1 MASDTHRSRWARAGL
16 VLGLGLGLLSPSRAG
31 AEVLWRGDFE
41 TGDTSQWD
49 SAQSMGPDRLR
60 VVTSPVR
67 QGTYALRVEVRQ
79 GDDPIN
85 ASGNRNELV
94 KHDNAAEGRELYYGW
109 STLWPSDYPLTPT
122 WQVFTQWHHPGN
134 SGAPPVR
141 FVLGCSAGDCGA
153 PLTDQLFFIVNGGD
167 NVWTHRPLTRGQWH
181 DFILH
186 IKWSADPASGFVELW
201 YDGEVVLPLTHVRT
215 LFSSTDVNYLKL
227 GLYRDAATQP
237 TAVLYHDGMV
247 QATTLAEAQP
257 AGPPPDAG
265 VSDATAPFD
274 GAAPPGSDAGP
285 RPDAGAPDGEAAPD
299 GGPPP
304 TRDGPAADGE
314 GTDSADVDG
323 VTGCACRAAGGA
335 TAGPLLL
342 LAGLLLWSALRG
354 RRAPPAVLT
363 PPPGCARRGRG

>member
-1 MASDTHRSRWARAGL
+1 MANGAHGGRWAGATL
-16 VLGLGLGLLSPSRAG
+16 VGAVSFGLLSPALVG

-41 TGDTSQWD
+41 TGDTSQFD
-49 SAQSMGPDRLR
+49 GAQSMGPDRLQ

-67 QGTYALRVEVRQ
+67 QGSHALRVEVRQ

-122 WQVFTQWHHPGN
+122 WQVFMQWHHPGS

-141 FVLGCSAGDCGA
+141 FVLGCSAADCGA
-153 PLTDQLFFIVNGGD
+153 PLTDQIFFIVNGG
-167 NVWTHRPLTRGQWH
+167 NNMWTHRPLTLGQWH
-181 DFILH
+181 DFVLH
-186 IKWSADPASGFVELW
+186 IKWSADPAAGFVELW
-201 YDGEVVLPLTHVRT
+201 VDGEVVLPLTHVRT
-215 LFSSTDVNYLKL
+215 LFSSTDVNYMKL
-227 GLYRDAATQP
+227 GLYRDEATQP

-265 VSDATAPFD
+265 IPDATPPPD

-285 RPDAGAPDGEAAPD
+285 GPDLGPRSDAGIADGGAARDGGTQPSSDGPRTDAAGAPAELA
-299 GGPPP
+299 
-304 TRDGPAADGE
+304 
-314 GTDSADVDG
+314 DG
-323 VTGCACRAAGGA
+323 VTGCACRPAAA
-335 TAGPLLL
+335 TSVPPFLLPFALLL
-342 LAGLLLWSALRG
+342 TS
-354 RRAPPAVLT
+354 
-363 PPPGCARRGRG
+363 ARRGRRRWR